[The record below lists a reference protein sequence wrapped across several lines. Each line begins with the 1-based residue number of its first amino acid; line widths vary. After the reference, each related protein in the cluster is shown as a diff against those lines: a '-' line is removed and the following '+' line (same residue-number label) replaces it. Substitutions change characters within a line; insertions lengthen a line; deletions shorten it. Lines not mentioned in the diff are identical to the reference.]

1 MFGAAGV
8 AVALGLCG
16 PAVAGAAE
24 EPPLPPV
31 SVTYTGTWSWE
42 LTGDAGGRLNE
53 SRLSGSWG
61 AEGNSG
67 GADGALALSFTS
79 LAGELYQTYP
89 CGEDPT
95 PKEGEL
101 SIDPAKNPFEGDW
114 FLNESSTYPTAG
126 WKYIVPVV
134 PSYLP
139 ILEQFTSP
147 CGDGP
152 YSWEASVRELVDPAG
167 GLTEAKL
174 DELEADLEGVEVL
187 PGEGR
192 TVTRVFEEEHVEE
205 PCSEGCNTVKA
216 QLSFTATINGG
227 GVAPEEK
234 KPEKTPEETRTAP
247 SAPPPPPPSPPSTE
261 DLRHQRKE
269 EAVRDIP
276 PTLERIE
283 GLENM
288 IRHDEVAEERAP
300 SGQGVGSLA
309 FLIYLDLSR
318 EKPELNQ
325 ELRRLREEYET
336 VHDPADPNVSAL
348 AEPTKINEPGLRS
361 CGHSHSRAARGCAKL
376 RTAETRM
383 LTASGQALGVYEA
396 LRTTID
402 RDTAAVAANDAAD
415 ARLQDA
421 HFQAMHAQL
430 AGVLAQAQ
438 SDGAVLA
445 KLLGK
450 LPLNWKITKAQD
462 AKAIASTQKKL
473 AKEHL
478 TFTQLQAIGIA
489 PPKPHAVNL
498 LRALANGQA

>member
-1 MFGAAGV
+1 M
-8 AVALGLCG
+8 ALGLCG
-16 PAVAGAAE
+16 PAIAGAAE
-24 EPPLPPV
+24 ESPLPPV
-31 SVTYTGTWSWE
+31 TVTYTGTWSWE
-42 LTGDAGGRLNE
+42 AAGDAGGRANRSL
-53 SRLSGSWG
+53 LSGSWS

-67 GADGALALSFTS
+67 GADGPLTLNFTS
-79 LAGELYQTYP
+79 LDGDLYQSYP

-95 PKEGEL
+95 PREGEL
-101 SIDPAKNPFEGDW
+101 SIDPEKNPFEGDW
-114 FLNESSTYPTAG
+114 FLNETVTYPMAG
-126 WKYIVPVV
+126 WKYTVPVV
-134 PSYLP
+134 PTELP
-139 ILEQFTSP
+139 ILEEFTSP

-152 YSWEASVRELVDPAG
+152 HSWGASVRELVDRTG
-167 GLTEAKL
+167 GMTEAKL

-205 PCSEGCNTVKA
+205 PCSEGCNTVKDS
-216 QLSFTATINGG
+216 LSFTATINGG

-234 KPEKTPEETRTAP
+234 KPEKKPEEKRTEA
-247 SAPPPPPPSPPSTE
+247 STPPPPPPPPPPTTE

-283 GLENM
+283 GLEVM
-288 IRHDEVAEERAP
+288 IRHDEVAEEHAP
-300 SGQGVGSLA
+300 SGRGIGSLA
-309 FLIYLDLSR
+309 FLISLDLTR
-318 EKPELNQ
+318 EKPELGQ

-336 VHDPADPNVSAL
+336 VHDPADPNLSAL

-361 CGHSHSRAARGCAKL
+361 CGHSHSRAARSCAKL
-376 RTAETRM
+376 RGAGTRM
-383 LTASGQALGVYEA
+383 LTASGQALGVYGA
-396 LRTTID
+396 LHTTID

-415 ARLQDA
+415 ATLQDA
-421 HFQAMHAQL
+421 HFQALHTQL
-430 AGVLAQAQ
+430 ASVLAQAQ

-473 AKEHL
+473 A
-478 TFTQLQAIGIA
+478 
-489 PPKPHAVNL
+489 
-498 LRALANGQA
+498 